1 MFGSKGVFTETGHN
15 SEILTWFMFPIPRLK
30 ICTFFWKGTRF
41 KIQNLSSHKDG
52 FQNGLPNLLDS
63 GFSTNIWPPNVPRL
77 FSHVGVRNW
86 TGLGWRAVGV
96 VRLAVLLAS
105 CESNEGY
112 ISEILPV
119 TTHRGLVVFGRWRY
133 CSPGLRGER
142 NRSPGFT
149 VGSWISL

>member
-15 SEILTWFMFPIPRLK
+15 SKILTWFMFPIPRLK

-63 GFSTNIWPPNVPRL
+63 GFSTHIWPPNVPRV

-119 TTHRGLVVFGRWRY
+119 TTSGAGSFWLMKVLFPRVKWGAG
-133 CSPGLRGER
+133 
-142 NRSPGFT
+142 SPGFT